1 MSEYTQVME
10 DMNQDKVQT
19 QYDEVCGQ
27 LNLDEEAKENA
38 WKSYKAIYNDY
49 ILEGSQLDWLA
60 CSLYVACR
68 DSSTHTVEG
77 DTYTGNSIN
86 LTQILRAT
94 NMKIIE
100 FFCKI
105 KKWFDMA
112 KLPPCYLEKIEAL
125 ERKFEVISV
134 IFKKYE
140 LEFATV
146 FRFHDD
152 NKQATPTGGSSS
164 RPRSR
169 KPTKAKP
176 CTVHQLF
183 QFGWIL
189 YIHVK
194 DQFPLINDDLVNS
207 HYLLLCCLNMMCG
220 AAVVNKR
227 RDLLNDDFLAI
238 PTDGSISSPFDDFN
252 GILSELCRQFAAIE
266 RECQVVHDYYW
277 WPSVRR
283 LYESQVLAGIG
294 GNNPPELADV
304 LNNLLYPA
312 SFHNNFRS
320 LKSAY
325 ELAMLQEGD
334 FDERIFLHNETDTE
348 GQSTHHHNNNS
359 IDKDRSVSQLPSV
372 IILLIPPTTNTTLSP
387 LLYPFTLMIVVV
399 VVMEGYDN
407 NTSCCVLYCHY
418 LTLACQHFESH

>member
-1 MSEYTQVME
+1 
-10 DMNQDKVQT
+10 
-19 QYDEVCGQ
+19 
-27 LNLDEEAKENA
+27 
-38 WKSYKAIYNDY
+38 
-49 ILEGSQLDWLA
+49 
-60 CSLYVACR
+60 
-68 DSSTHTVEG
+68 
-77 DTYTGNSIN
+77 
-86 LTQILRAT
+86 
-94 NMKIIE
+94 
-100 FFCKI
+100 
-105 KKWFDMA
+105 
-112 KLPPCYLEKIEAL
+112 
-125 ERKFEVISV
+125 
-134 IFKKYE
+134 
-140 LEFATV
+140 
-146 FRFHDD
+146 
-152 NKQATPTGGSSS
+152 
-164 RPRSR
+164 
-169 KPTKAKP
+169 
-176 CTVHQLF
+176 
-183 QFGWIL
+183 
-189 YIHVK
+189 
-194 DQFPLINDDLVNS
+194 
-207 HYLLLCCLNMMCG
+207 MMCG